1 MEVHQQVGAL
11 TSCNASQVIVR
22 GLYEKHKFLFTLLLA
37 LKIDMNLGNVSFAE
51 FSLFLKGGAS
61 LDLNSV
67 KVELFLWHNFLKT
80 LSVAQFLLIIPQ
92 PKPFKWMLDV
102 VWLNLVELS
111 KQKTFRE
118 ILSAVVG
125 AEKEWKKWFDTDSPE
140 EEDIP
145 CGYQV
150 PDRLSFCF
158 LPLPKKPHSG
168 FIGRLPKASAH
179 PLLLPR

>member
-1 MEVHQQVGAL
+1 
-11 TSCNASQVIVR
+11 
-22 GLYEKHKFLFTLLLA
+22 
-37 LKIDMNLGNVSFAE
+37 
-51 FSLFLKGGAS
+51 
-61 LDLNSV
+61 
-67 KVELFLWHNFLKT
+67 
-80 LSVAQFLLIIPQ
+80 
-92 PKPFKWMLDV
+92 MLDV

-150 PDRLSFCF
+150 KGFLFVSSLCLKNLRLHWTSSESFCSSDLVAQIGHLHRFQTLQFSHVQLFFSQARKYIYSSLGADF
-158 LPLPKKPHSG
+158 LENAVLDIEHLLEESDNKVRV
-168 FIGRLPKASAH
+168 FLRERLKNGNF
-179 PLLLPR
+179 

>member
-1 MEVHQQVGAL
+1 MQ
-11 TSCNASQVIVR
+11 S
-22 GLYEKHKFLFTLLLA
+22 
-37 LKIDMNLGNVSFAE
+37 
-51 FSLFLKGGAS
+51 
-61 LDLNSV
+61 
-67 KVELFLWHNFLKT
+67 LKT
-80 LSVAQFLLIIPQ
+80 ELPGNPKMKECLTFRQRTLDPTQ

-118 ILSAVVG
+118 ILSTVVG

-158 LPLPKKPHSG
+158 LPLPRKN
-168 FIGRLPKASAH
+168 RTQASLDVFRK
-179 PLLLPR
+179 LLLIRSCCPDRTLAQVPNLTIFTRVQLFSLRHASTFTVPLELISSRTQCLISSICLRKAIIRSEYF

>member
-1 MEVHQQVGAL
+1 
-11 TSCNASQVIVR
+11 
-22 GLYEKHKFLFTLLLA
+22 
-37 LKIDMNLGNVSFAE
+37 
-51 FSLFLKGGAS
+51 
-61 LDLNSV
+61 
-67 KVELFLWHNFLKT
+67 
-80 LSVAQFLLIIPQ
+80 
-92 PKPFKWMLDV
+92 MLDV

-150 PDRLSFCF
+150 TQAFFSFLPYALKTSLRLHWTSSESFCSSDLVAQIGLLHRFQTLQFSRTCNFF
-158 LPLPKKPHSG
+158 LLGTQVHLQFPWS
-168 FIGRLPKASAH
+168 
-179 PLLLPR
+179 

>member
-1 MEVHQQVGAL
+1 MM
-11 TSCNASQVIVR
+11 
-22 GLYEKHKFLFTLLLA
+22 F
-37 LKIDMNLGNVSFAE
+37 
-51 FSLFLKGGAS
+51 
-61 LDLNSV
+61 
-67 KVELFLWHNFLKT
+67 
-80 LSVAQFLLIIPQ
+80 PQ

-150 PDRLSFCF
+150 TGFLFVSPLCIKNLRLHWTSSESSCSSALVARIGHLHRFQTLQFSRTCNFF
-158 LPLPKKPHSG
+158 LLGTQVHLQFPWS
-168 FIGRLPKASAH
+168 
-179 PLLLPR
+179 

>member
-1 MEVHQQVGAL
+1 
-11 TSCNASQVIVR
+11 
-22 GLYEKHKFLFTLLLA
+22 
-37 LKIDMNLGNVSFAE
+37 
-51 FSLFLKGGAS
+51 
-61 LDLNSV
+61 
-67 KVELFLWHNFLKT
+67 
-80 LSVAQFLLIIPQ
+80 
-92 PKPFKWMLDV
+92 MLDV

-150 PDRLSFCF
+150 ISLLFVSSLCLKKPQASLDVFRKLLLIRSCCPDRTLAQVPNLTIFTCATFFSQARKYIYSSLGADF
-158 LPLPKKPHSG
+158 LENAVLDIEHLLEESDNKVRV
-168 FIGRLPKASAH
+168 FLRERLKNGNF
-179 PLLLPR
+179 

>member
-1 MEVHQQVGAL
+1 M
-11 TSCNASQVIVR
+11 I
-22 GLYEKHKFLFTLLLA
+22 F
-37 LKIDMNLGNVSFAE
+37 
-51 FSLFLKGGAS
+51 
-61 LDLNSV
+61 
-67 KVELFLWHNFLKT
+67 
-80 LSVAQFLLIIPQ
+80 PQ

-150 PDRLSFCF
+150 TGFLFVSSLCLKTSLRLHWTSSESFCSSD
-158 LPLPKKPHSG
+158 LVAQIGPLHR
-168 FIGRLPKASAH
+168 FQT
-179 PLLLPR
+179 

>member
-1 MEVHQQVGAL
+1 M
-11 TSCNASQVIVR
+11 I
-22 GLYEKHKFLFTLLLA
+22 F
-37 LKIDMNLGNVSFAE
+37 
-51 FSLFLKGGAS
+51 
-61 LDLNSV
+61 
-67 KVELFLWHNFLKT
+67 
-80 LSVAQFLLIIPQ
+80 PQ

-118 ILSAVVG
+118 ILSTVVG

-150 PDRLSFCF
+150 TDFRFVSSLCQKTSIRLHWTSSESFCSSD
-158 LPLPKKPHSG
+158 LVAQ
-168 FIGRLPKASAH
+168 IG
-179 PLLLPR
+179 LLHRFQT

>member
-1 MEVHQQVGAL
+1 
-11 TSCNASQVIVR
+11 
-22 GLYEKHKFLFTLLLA
+22 
-37 LKIDMNLGNVSFAE
+37 
-51 FSLFLKGGAS
+51 
-61 LDLNSV
+61 
-67 KVELFLWHNFLKT
+67 
-80 LSVAQFLLIIPQ
+80 
-92 PKPFKWMLDV
+92 MLDV

-150 PDRLSFCF
+150 TGFLFVSSLS
-158 LPLPKKPHSG
+158 LPKTPHSG

-179 PLLLPR
+179 PILLPR

>member
-1 MEVHQQVGAL
+1 
-11 TSCNASQVIVR
+11 
-22 GLYEKHKFLFTLLLA
+22 
-37 LKIDMNLGNVSFAE
+37 
-51 FSLFLKGGAS
+51 
-61 LDLNSV
+61 
-67 KVELFLWHNFLKT
+67 
-80 LSVAQFLLIIPQ
+80 
-92 PKPFKWMLDV
+92 MLDV

-150 PDRLSFCF
+150 IGFPFVSSLCLKNLTQASLDVFRKLLLIRSCCPDRTLAQVPNLAIFTCSIFF
-158 LPLPKKPHSG
+158 LPGTQVHLQFPWS
-168 FIGRLPKASAH
+168 
-179 PLLLPR
+179 

>member
-1 MEVHQQVGAL
+1 MM
-11 TSCNASQVIVR
+11 
-22 GLYEKHKFLFTLLLA
+22 F
-37 LKIDMNLGNVSFAE
+37 
-51 FSLFLKGGAS
+51 
-61 LDLNSV
+61 
-67 KVELFLWHNFLKT
+67 
-80 LSVAQFLLIIPQ
+80 PQ

-150 PDRLSFCF
+150 TGRLSFCF
-158 LPLPKKPHSG
+158 FPLPKKPRSG

-179 PLLLPR
+179 PILLPR

>member
-1 MEVHQQVGAL
+1 M
-11 TSCNASQVIVR
+11 I
-22 GLYEKHKFLFTLLLA
+22 F
-37 LKIDMNLGNVSFAE
+37 
-51 FSLFLKGGAS
+51 
-61 LDLNSV
+61 
-67 KVELFLWHNFLKT
+67 
-80 LSVAQFLLIIPQ
+80 PQ

-150 PDRLSFCF
+150 KGFLFVSSLCLKNLTQASLDVFRKLLLIRSCCPDRTLAQVPNLTIFTYVQLFSLRHASTFTV
-158 LPLPKKPHSG
+158 PLELTSSRMQCL
-168 FIGRLPKASAH
+168 ISSICLRKAIIRSEYF
-179 PLLLPR
+179 